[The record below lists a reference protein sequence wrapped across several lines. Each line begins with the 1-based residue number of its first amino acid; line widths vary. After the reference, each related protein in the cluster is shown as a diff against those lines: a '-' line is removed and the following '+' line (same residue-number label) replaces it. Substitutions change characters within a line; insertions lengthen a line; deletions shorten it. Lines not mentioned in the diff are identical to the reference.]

1 MVGKGRPSRKRS
13 AVAGK
18 GEPATCCSSRRRK
31 SALDTASHSSDDEPE
46 VIVCTD
52 SESGAESESQQQLP
66 EQISTLPTRRAV
78 RTRHEFAYRLRK
90 VIDSIPEGR
99 VASYGQCAALAGA
112 PRNARQVKVAHA
124 SLKASID
131 RSPSWRGASASL
143 PDTLPW
149 CQPDA
154 LPPPAHRSATY
165 SVRASVGA
173 APRGGE

>member
-1 MVGKGRPSRKRS
+1 MVGEGRPSRKRS

-46 VIVCTD
+46 VIICTD

-78 RTRHEFAYRLRK
+78 RTSHEFAYCLRR

-112 PRNARQVKVAHA
+112 PRNARQVKSPTRA
-124 SLKASID
+124 SRRQLIALHLGGGRMHLSLIH
-131 RSPSWRGASASL
+131 SRGASLTHSH
-143 PDTLPW
+143 
-149 CQPDA
+149 
-154 LPPPAHRSATY
+154 PPRIGRPPT
-165 SVRASVGA
+165 
-173 APRGGE
+173 P